1 MPRRNSSRAGPSQA
15 FTLLEIMIAVVIIG
29 ILVVLAVPIFLH
41 LQRNSQNSRFI
52 SDLRTFSQAYETYA
66 MRYGTWPP
74 TAVSGVVPNGI
85 SGELQDSHWIAVNS
99 LGGHWKWDYNRPR
112 ANGFIAG
119 ISITGITVSEDQMLE
134 IDKKMDDGNLATG
147 SFVKDPDGVTYTFIL
162 QK

>member
-1 MPRRNSSRAGPSQA
+1 MRRSHSPSA
-15 FTLLEIMIAVVIIG
+15 DLAPGFTVLEIMVAVVLIG
-29 ILVVLAVPIFLH
+29 ILVAIAIPTYLH

-66 MRYGTWPP
+66 MKNGRWPP
-74 TAVSGVVPNGI
+74 SAASGTVPTGL
-85 SGELQDSHWIAVNS
+85 SGELQDTRWAAINS
-99 LGGHWKWDYNRPR
+99 LGGSWKWDYNRPR

-119 ISITGITVSEDQMLE
+119 ISITGVTVPEAQMLE

-147 SFVKDPDGVTYTFIL
+147 SFIKGTDGLTYTFIL